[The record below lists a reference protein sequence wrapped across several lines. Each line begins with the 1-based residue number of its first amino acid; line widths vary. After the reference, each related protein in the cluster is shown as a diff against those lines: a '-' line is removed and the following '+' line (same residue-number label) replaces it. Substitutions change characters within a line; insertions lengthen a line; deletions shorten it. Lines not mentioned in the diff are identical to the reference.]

1 MANLTVER
9 RNMADGIMILTPVGD
24 IESHTFDR
32 LDEAIAEIIDDGG
45 KKLVVNMMRVR
56 YISSAGL
63 GVLIGA
69 HSELTGSGGR
79 LALVAPSEDV
89 MHIFRTTKLD
99 RMFTILDT
107 TKDALD
113 FMRR

>member
-9 RNMADGIMILTPVGD
+9 RDMADGIVILTPVGD
-24 IESHTFDR
+24 IESQTFDR

-45 KKLVVNMMRVR
+45 KKLIVNMMRVR

-69 HSELTGSGGR
+69 HSELTDSGGR
-79 LALVAPSEDV
+79 LALVAPSDDV

-99 RMFTILDT
+99 RMFSILDT
-107 TKDALD
+107 MKDALD
-113 FMRR
+113 FMRQ